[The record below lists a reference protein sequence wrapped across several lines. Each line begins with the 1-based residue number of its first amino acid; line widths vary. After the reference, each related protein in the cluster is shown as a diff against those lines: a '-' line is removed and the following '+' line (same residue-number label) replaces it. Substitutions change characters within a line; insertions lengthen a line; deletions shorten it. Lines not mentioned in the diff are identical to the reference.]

1 MKLLSALRQSVL
13 ASIAGAIVACSGSPA
28 ETGNQQMTGTLVRT
42 IVHENSGQSRSE
54 YYLSVDRKWT
64 RLSVDESAVD
74 PRTINKRVH
83 VVGRRSTDGLRIT
96 VERIEPPESGPS
108 DALGTVTEELSS
120 SAPKGKVAV
129 ILVKDSRLAGG
140 DPYSKQAVRDTLFD
154 SATSTDKYFKEASY
168 GAYGLSG
175 DVFGWVSTDMSDCNS
190 TYLWQ
195 QQAEAA
201 AVQLGFVT
209 DNYRHLIYL
218 YERQGGTCFLANG
231 TFGSPDGVGVI
242 QSFFNRSGTFAHE
255 IGHNLGLDHATLY
268 ACQDPHFEYVSYG
281 TQCRDQV
288 YNDPFDA
295 MGYDGFYYH
304 YNSYSKQLQG
314 WLPAANVRQV
324 TAAGTF
330 TIVPQETAASAL
342 QSLLIPIPNSTDLF
356 HVELRKRYGFD
367 NEARFD
373 GAVLVRRVSQ
383 YGLLQYTHLID
394 MTPDGDPSNASLA
407 VGQTFQDELSGIS
420 IKLES
425 RTSAN
430 AVIRVGFGGPN
441 CSDGVKNNS
450 ESDVDCGGLC
460 SPCQEGQSCT
470 AQKECITGACNEGVC
485 VVSQGGGFTGQYYSG
500 MNFEQ
505 LMFTE
510 TDPFI
515 DFDWGQYSPGSLP
528 SDQFSVRWEASLT
541 APKSGQY
548 TFRAVTDDGVRLWVG
563 DQLVIDRWHDATVSE
578 GQIELAAGQ
587 SYAVKM
593 EYFED
598 GGDARARLTWAPPGE
613 LFDLISPALLE
624 PVGCSLAT
632 AVDLGPRTSSISV
645 PSDACVKITQFPG
658 WWPNTNGAVT
668 LQSGTGS
675 FPVPLTWRSD
685 CGQTGSG
692 SFAQP
697 YQSLPIGS
705 YNQSC
710 PALIDLNGNGAPVT
724 LSWW

>member
-1 MKLLSALRQSVL
+1 MKLLSSLRQSILV
-13 ASIAGAIVACSGSPA
+13 SIAGAVVACSGPA
-28 ETGNQQMTGTLVRT
+28 ETDNQRMSGTLVKT
-42 IVHENSGQSRSE
+42 IVHENAGGSHSE

-64 RLSVDESAVD
+64 RLTVDDNAVD
-74 PRTINKRVH
+74 PRTINRRVQ
-83 VVGRRSTDGLRIT
+83 VVGRRSSDGLRIT
-96 VERIEPPESGPS
+96 VERIELPQTEPGDS
-108 DALGTVTEELSS
+108 LGTVTEELSS

-129 ILVKDSRLAGG
+129 ILVKDSRLPNG

-154 SATSTDKYFKEASY
+154 SATSTDKYFKEISY

-190 TYLWQ
+190 TDLWR

-209 DNYRHLIYL
+209 DDYRHLIYL
-218 YERQGGTCFLANG
+218 YERQGDTCFLANG

-242 QSFFNRSGTFAHE
+242 QSFYNRSGTFAHE
-255 IGHNLGLDHATLY
+255 IGHNLGLDHATLL
-268 ACQDPHFEYVSYG
+268 ACRDPHFEYVSFG
-281 TQCRDQV
+281 SQCQDQV

-314 WLPAANVRQV
+314 WLPEANVKQV
-324 TAAGTF
+324 TAAGSF
-330 TIVPQETAASAL
+330 TLVPQETAASAL

-367 NEARFD
+367 NETRFD

-383 YGLLQYTHLID
+383 YGLMQYTHLID
-394 MTPDGDPSNASLA
+394 MTPDGEPSNASLA
-407 VGQTFQDELSGIS
+407 IGQTFRDELSGIS
-420 IKLES
+420 IKLQS

-430 AVIRVGFGGPN
+430 AVITVGFGEAN

-460 SPCQEGQSCT
+460 YPCQEGMHCT
-470 AQKECITGACNEGVC
+470 AQKECNIGACSAGVC
-485 VVSQGGGFTGQYYSG
+485 VASQGGFTGQYFSG

-515 DFDWGQYSPGSLP
+515 DFDWASFSPGSLP
-528 SDQFSVRWEASLT
+528 TDHFSVRWLASLQ
-541 APKSGQY
+541 APTSGNY
-548 TFRAVTDDGVRLWVG
+548 TFRAATDDGVRLWVG
-563 DQLVIDRWHDATVSE
+563 DQLVIDRWHDAAVSE
-578 GQIELAAGQ
+578 GQIELSAGQ
-587 SYAVKM
+587 SYPIKM

-613 LFDLISPALLE
+613 LFDLISPALLQ

-632 AVDLGPRTSSISV
+632 AVDLGPRTTPISV
-645 PSDACVKITQFPG
+645 ASDACVKITQFPN
-658 WWPNTNGAVT
+658 WWQNTNGAVT

-675 FPVPLTWRSD
+675 FPVPLTWQSD
-685 CGQTGSG
+685 CGQSGSG
-692 SFAQP
+692 SFGQA

-705 YNQSC
+705 YTQSC
-710 PALIDLNGNGAPVT
+710 PALIDLNGNGSPVS